1 VLASYPLSTICKN
14 ERLLVAVEQSK
25 AAVLVSANCDRN
37 ATKPG
42 GMLNDKDEW
51 KAKALLRWP

>member
-1 VLASYPLSTICKN
+1 LSTICKD
-14 ERLLVAVEQSK
+14 ERLLVAVEHSK
-25 AAVLVSANCDRN
+25 AAVLVSANRDRN

-51 KAKALLRWP
+51 KAKPPWWP